1 MVIGMSK
8 PWKED
13 YELEQEEQEVKTLKK
28 YGKKIEWTIIEP
40 TSETDVLYLETKGE
54 GRTKIVVSDNEVIE
68 YLAKQISELEKQ
80 VEFLK
85 EQQKQSQL
93 NDLLEQNELSRKDL
107 ESIFDIDP
115 NDQVD
120 TKTLDGLLKDYADP
134 KENSA
139 ELVRSVRDST

>member
-1 MVIGMSK
+1 MVTGLSK

-13 YELEQEEQEVKTLKK
+13 YELEQEGHELKTLKK
-28 YGKKIEWTIIEP
+28 YGKKIEWAKIEP
-40 TSETDVLYLETKGE
+40 TTETDVLYLETKGE
-54 GRTKIVVSDNEVIE
+54 ITTKIVVSDNKVIE
-68 YLAKQISELEKQ
+68 YLAKQLSELDKQ
-80 VEFLK
+80 VKFLK

-93 NDLLEQNELSRKDL
+93 NNLLEQNESSRKDL

-120 TKTLDGLLKDYADP
+120 TKTLDGLLKDYGDP

-139 ELVRSVRDST
+139 ELVRSGRNSS

>member
-1 MVIGMSK
+1 MSK

-13 YELEQEEQEVKTLKK
+13 YELEYGEQEVKTLKK

-40 TSETDVLYLETKGE
+40 TSETDVLYLETKEAGK
-54 GRTKIVVSDNEVIE
+54 TKIVVSDNEVIE
-68 YLAKQISELEKQ
+68 YLAKQIFELEKK